1 MKIIFAGTPEFAA
14 KHLNA
19 LLEAGIEI
27 QAVLTR
33 PDKPSGR
40 GQKLQP
46 SPVKLLAE
54 SKGLP
59 VHQPTT
65 LKDQAAEE
73 LIRSFDADVIIDVA
87 YGVIIPKNILE
98 IPKFGFINVHPSLLP
113 RWRGPAPI
121 QHAILAGDQDT
132 GVTIMKLDEGVDTGP
147 IYLQK
152 TYHIQPHETSAT
164 LHEHLAK
171 LGSNAL
177 ITVLKRLEADDI
189 KVETQQSIGITYAPK
204 IEKPMAA
211 IHWSHSAYD
220 IERMIRAFNDWP
232 VAFSNIGD
240 TTIRIWEANPISNYT
255 SETSGTIIRITPEG
269 IDVAT
274 GDGILRIQ
282 RMQFPGGKALP
293 VSEILKS
300 KKEFFEKHARF
311 G

>member
-19 LLEAGIEI
+19 LLEEGIEI

-33 PDKPSGR
+33 PEKPSGR
-40 GQKLQP
+40 GQKLE
-46 SPVKLLAE
+46 SNPVKVLAE

-59 VHQPTT
+59 VHQPKT

-73 LIRSFDADVIIDVA
+73 LIKSFEADVIIDVA
-87 YGVIIPKNILE
+87 YGVIIPKNILD
-98 IPKFGFINVHPSLLP
+98 IPRLGFVNVHPSLLP

-121 QHAILAGDQDT
+121 QHALLAGDKDT

-152 TYHIQPHETSAT
+152 TYHMQPNETGAT
-164 LHEHLAK
+164 LRESLAK

-177 ITVLKRLEADDI
+177 ITVLQQLETEEISAKD
-189 KVETQQSIGITYAPK
+189 QSDSGACYAPK
-204 IEKPMAA
+204 IEKSMAE
-211 IHWSHSAYD
+211 IHWSHPAFEM
-220 IERMIRAFNDWP
+220 ERMIRAFDDWP
-232 VAFSNIGD
+232 VAYSTIGD

-255 SETSGTIIRITPEG
+255 SEKPGTILRVIPEG

-274 GDGILRIQ
+274 GDGVLRIQ
-282 RMQFPGGKALP
+282 RMQFPGGKVLP

-300 KKEFFEKHARF
+300 KKEFFETHTKF
-311 G
+311 V